1 MTEHNR
7 HVFPGEGRGALAEER
22 RTAPS
27 HPDMRLL
34 EPFAA
39 QRAIDLTAFIGQWP
53 TRLQI
58 RMDTAELSAMAD
70 RFGLEGVCV
79 SHIASIF
86 GFDTRS
92 GNEALFKET
101 SDDGRL
107 WPFAILDPTEPG
119 WELELDWAIRE
130 GARGVRLVPG
140 YHCYSLLHPEASRF
154 AHAVAAAGLPLH
166 VCVRLEDERLR
177 HPRLQTMAVPYH
189 ELAEFIRPHP
199 AVPIVLSGLRYQEW
213 YSISAHLNDGEIAD
227 RVLLDMWFTNGPI
240 AAVADICQSD
250 VSARIGYGSCAPI
263 QTPEATVLQ
272 IAAAAIGEESRAALS
287 RGNAARVFGLATGK
301 VNGINNRAISSRTR

>member
-1 MTEHNR
+1 MTEQNR
-7 HVFPGEGRGALAEER
+7 RVIPLESSRALAEGQK
-22 RTAPS
+22 TAPS
-27 HPDMRLL
+27 HPVMRLL

-58 RMDTAELSAMAD
+58 RMDAADLSAMAD

-101 SDDGRL
+101 SADGRL

-140 YHCYSLLHPEASRF
+140 YHRYSLLHPEAKKL
-154 AHAVAAAGLPLH
+154 AKAVAAEGLPLH
-166 VCVRLEDERLR
+166 VCVRLEDERLQ
-177 HPRLQTMAVPYH
+177 HPRLQTIVVPYH

-199 AVPIVLSGLRYQEW
+199 GVPIVLSGMRYHEW
-213 YSISAHLNDGEIAD
+213 YSISAHFNDGETAD

-240 AAVADICQSD
+240 AAIADICQSD
-250 VSARIGYGSCAPI
+250 MSARIGFGSCAPI

-272 IAAAAIGEESRAALS
+272 IAAATISEESRAALS
-287 RGNAARVFGLATGK
+287 RGNAARVFGLAATK
-301 VNGINNRAISSRTR
+301 

>member
-1 MTEHNR
+1 MTVHNR
-7 HVFPGEGRGALAEER
+7 QVIPLERSGALAEGR
-22 RTAPS
+22 KTAPS
-27 HPDMRLL
+27 HPAMRLL
-34 EPFAA
+34 EPFVT

-58 RMDTAELSAMAD
+58 RMDAAELSAMAD

-101 SDDGRL
+101 SADGRL

-130 GARGVRLVPG
+130 GARGIRLVPG
-140 YHCYSLLHPEASRF
+140 YHCYSLLHPEATKL
-154 AHAVAAAGLPLH
+154 ADAVAAKGLPLH
-166 VCVRLEDERLR
+166 VCVRLEDDRLK
-177 HPRLQTMAVPYH
+177 HPRLQTIAVPYH

-199 AVPIVLSGLRYQEW
+199 GVPIVLSGLRYQEW
-213 YSISAHLNDGEIAD
+213 HSISAHLNDGESAD

-240 AAVADICQSD
+240 AAAADICQSD
-250 VSARIGYGSCAPI
+250 MSVRIGYGSCAPI
-263 QTPEATVLQ
+263 QIPEATVLQ
-272 IAAAAIGEESRAALS
+272 IAAAAIGEESRSALS
-287 RGNAARVFGLATGK
+287 RGNAARVFGLGAK
-301 VNGINNRAISSRTR
+301 K